1 MVQGARLE
9 DVGRGLNEREGRGG
23 GRVSPREGLLDSMDK
38 GKGKRDGRRKEKGEE
53 KV

>member
-1 MVQGARLE
+1 MNA
-9 DVGRGLNEREGRGG
+9 REGEG